1 MSTWKSRT
9 AGILSIVAGSAGIA
23 VGAMVGGFAVL
34 LQGLTGTE
42 LSKLLDRWAGTG
54 GTDIWGPGI
63 EMMPEVLDMLPG
75 LASTL
80 LIAVTIAVIVF
91 GVIAL
96 VGGIN
101 AVKRRRWGLALA
113 GAILAIPVMPPLGV
127 LAVIFVSIGKREF

>member
-9 AGILSIVAGSAGIA
+9 AGILSIIAGSAGIA
-23 VGAMVGGFAVL
+23 VGAMVGGFAVFL
-34 LQGLTGTE
+34 RGLTGTE
-42 LSKLLDRWAGTG
+42 LSTLLDRWAGTG
-54 GTDIWGPGI
+54 GMDIWGPSI
-63 EMMPEVLDMLPG
+63 EMMPEILEMLPG

-80 LIAVTIAVIVF
+80 LIAVTVAVIVF

-96 VGGIN
+96 LGGIN

-113 GAILAIPVMPPLGV
+113 GAILAIPVIPPLGI